1 METAEGSN
9 ETEFFQFTEPVRK
22 DAAILVKDS
31 EAERKLMAEA
41 VALAGDPGKIKAM
54 EANIAPL
61 ARMDAAMDIAKEVY
75 RLLEK

>member
-1 METAEGSN
+1 M
-9 ETEFFQFTEPVRK
+9 
-22 DAAILVKDS
+22 
-31 EAERKLMAEA
+31 MAEA
-41 VALAGDPGKIKAM
+41 VSLAHDSERIRVM